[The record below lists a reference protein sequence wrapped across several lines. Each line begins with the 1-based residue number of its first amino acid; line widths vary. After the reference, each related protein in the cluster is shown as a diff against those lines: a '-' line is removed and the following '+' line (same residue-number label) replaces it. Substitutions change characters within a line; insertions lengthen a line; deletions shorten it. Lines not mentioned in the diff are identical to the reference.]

1 MTEVQR
7 NTAVGLFV
15 IIGFVLLA
23 GIILSFSNLAAL
35 ARGGYTVDVLLG
47 NSAGAMPGKLVHF
60 NGVEVGSVE
69 SVGLAPD
76 GVQVA
81 LVLKINRGIGIPRN
95 AELNATATGFGDTL
109 LDIRLPTDAL
119 GRPVEPGPPLETD
132 GTARLAG
139 VAGGSRLLPKALTDR
154 IEDFM
159 AKFDYLDAAIR
170 NLAEM
175 TEPRTPEEVD
185 SGAKPPNLSATVAR
199 FDATMAR
206 VADEEN
212 AQHLKELL
220 ANMAEVSTDLK
231 RTVADADAFFSKAA
245 DAVDKVT
252 DDVDEVKTET
262 NRLLGKLYDDA
273 MKLSNLLGTMNSL
286 AKGVQEG
293 EGTFGKL
300 LVSDELHK
308 QLELML
314 VEAQLAFKE
323 FRILMTKLEKEGVFR
338 SGD

>member
-1 MTEVQR
+1 MTEAQR
-7 NTAVGLFV
+7 NTAVGIFV
-15 IIGFVLLA
+15 LIGFGLLA

-35 ARGGYTVDVLLG
+35 ARGGYTIEVRL
-47 NSAGAMPGKLVHF
+47 NHSAGTMPGKLVHF

-69 SVGLAPD
+69 SVGLVAD
-76 GVQVA
+76 GVEVA
-81 LVLKINRGIGIPRN
+81 LVLKINRGTRIPGN
-95 AELNATATGFGDTL
+95 AELNATSTGFGDTY

-119 GRPVEPGPPLETD
+119 GRPVAPGTPVAQD
-132 GTARLAG
+132 GTARLKG
-139 VAGGSRLLPKALTDR
+139 VSGGSQLLPKSLTDR
-154 IEDFM
+154 LEEFM
-159 AKFDYLDAAIR
+159 TKFDYLDAAIR

-175 TEPRTPEEVD
+175 TEPRTPAEVD

-206 VADEEN
+206 VADDQN
-212 AQHLKELL
+212 ARNLKELL
-220 ANMAEVSTDLK
+220 ANMADVSADLK
-231 RTVADADAFFSKAA
+231 RTVADADVFFSKAA
-245 DAVDKVT
+245 GSVDKITADV
-252 DDVDEVKTET
+252 DDVKEKS

-286 AKGVQEG
+286 AKGLQEG
-293 EGTFGKL
+293 KGTAGKL

-338 SGD
+338 SGG